1 MKLVRDFIIKDIS
14 SVTENSPVRR
24 VIKNM
29 RLHRVSI
36 MPVVN
41 KLGEYIGC
49 ISEEDI
55 LEAAVPDYMKKIY
68 NTSFMA
74 NIDQII
80 AHLTQIL
87 DDKAIAL
94 TDVNYPYV
102 TPDDSLEYAADI
114 LYRTKG
120 NMLPVLE
127 SKKLVGLI
135 TLIQILSVSIE

>member
-1 MKLVRDFIIKDIS
+1 
-14 SVTENSPVRR
+14 
-24 VIKNM
+24 M